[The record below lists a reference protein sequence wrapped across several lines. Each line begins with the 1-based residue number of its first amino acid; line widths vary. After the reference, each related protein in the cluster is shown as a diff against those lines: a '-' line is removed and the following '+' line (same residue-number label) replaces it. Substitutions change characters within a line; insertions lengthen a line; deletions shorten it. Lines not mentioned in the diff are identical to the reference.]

1 MAIRTIDD
9 TSLINIASVIRARLH
24 TEDTYRPDQ
33 MAAAINSISGVT
45 EYWES
50 IGYTDTPPDI
60 ADSYEKA
67 LDIIENWD
75 NSISDRSNM
84 LNGDDEI
91 TIWPGVDMSAVTTL
105 YKAFNGCDRLSSI
118 SLKNTGNVTD
128 MKEMCTNSQN
138 LRGFD
143 ASPDFSL
150 VTSIKYMLYGCARWC
165 QNIDWYLPNCT
176 DFESAFEGLGTGN
189 FSTPL
194 SLSIKINCPK
204 AQTLHRMCATNDW
217 SSRRPITSV
226 ELTTSSDLTWLRE
239 AFANCN
245 QLEYVKIT
253 DIGSVTGDGWISAFY
268 NCTSLT
274 DIDCDLDFSL
284 AGSLWGVFQGC
295 TSLTG
300 VLNIIMTS
308 SNVYNASYMF
318 EGCTELEDVPIL
330 DISNLGTQN
339 YGTDRLYMMFNNC
352 PSLTDES
359 LDNILQMCI
368 NSGMNPQYNPTLS
381 TLGFNSTNYP
391 VSRMEALPHYA
402 DFITAGWTLGYS

>member
-9 TSLINIASVIRARLH
+9 TSLSNIADMIRLRLN
-24 TEDTYRPDQ
+24 TDDTYRPDQ
-33 MAAAINSISGVT
+33 MAEAIGRISGVT
-45 EYWES
+45 EYWKG
-50 IGYTDTPPDI
+50 IGFNDTPPDI

-118 SLKNTGNVTD
+118 SLKNTDNVTN
-128 MKEMCTNSQN
+128 MQEMCANSQN

-143 ASPDFSL
+143 ASPDFSS
-150 VTSIKYMLYGCARWC
+150 VTSIRAMLYGCARWC
-165 QNIDWYLPNCT
+165 QNIDWSLPNCT
-176 DFESAFEGLGTGN
+176 DFESAFEGLGTGSI
-189 FSTPL
+189 STPL
-194 SLSIKINCPK
+194 SLSIKINCPN
-204 AQTLHRMCATNDW
+204 AQTLHRICATNDW
-217 SSRRPITSV
+217 ASRRPITSV
-226 ELTTSSDLTWLRE
+226 ELITSSELSWLRE

-253 DIGSVTGDGWISAFY
+253 DTSGVADGWRSAFT

-274 DIDCDLDFSL
+274 EIDGDLDMSHT
-284 AGSLWGVFQGC
+284 GSLEYVFAGC
-295 TSLTG
+295 TSLTS
-300 VLNIIMTS
+300 VSNIVMTS
-308 SNVYNASYMF
+308 SSVYNASRMF
-318 EGCTELEDVPIL
+318 EGCTALEDVPIL
-330 DISNLGTQN
+330 DISNFGTQD

-368 NSGMNPQYNPTLS
+368 NSGINPQYSPTLS
-381 TLGFNSTNYP
+381 TLGFNSTNYS

-402 DFITAGWTLGYS
+402 DFITAGWALGYS